1 MLEKY
6 SDKARRILF
15 FARNKAAQF
24 SNPYIDTVHILHGIL
39 MEEDAYM
46 SRLFRQ
52 LNLDTVQMRRSID
65 SLCLKL
71 GRSTHSGDMPM
82 TDAATKL
89 LQMAVREAFTLGEE
103 KVEVHHIFLAM
114 LSQHTSTAVTALR
127 ESGLG
132 SLIEAKNQVINDI
145 MLDSDEELA
154 EEESSEQQLPIL
166 SKFGR
171 DITKMAQKG
180 RFDRCIGRERE
191 MDRIIHI
198 LTRRR
203 KNNPLLLGEAGVGK
217 TAIVEG
223 LATRI
228 GNGDV
233 PEPLK
238 DRVIYGVDIYNI
250 VAGTKYRGQF
260 EERLRDIIE
269 EAAANN
275 VILFIDEFHSIVGAG
290 SAEGSLDAA
299 NIMKPALARSELQV
313 IGSSTYREF
322 SKTIEKDKSLMRRFQ
337 SISIQQPTPEE
348 TLNILRGIKDRYED
362 FHNVRYEG
370 SALETAVTLSERY
383 ITDRMQPDKAI
394 DLLDET
400 GARVKLRYLSENNS
414 EKVKEAPMAD
424 DKESLKSLF
433 PMIGP
438 VDDVAI
444 EAPPS
449 AKDRSNWPA
458 VTVADIEEAV
468 SIWTGVPVTAVTES
482 EKERLLNLKD
492 YLVSRVVGQNPAVNT
507 LVKAIK
513 RARLGM
519 SNPDRPT
526 GVFMFLGPTGVGKT
540 ELSKQLATY
549 LFRSEKNLVRFD
561 MSEYMEKHAV
571 SRLIG
576 SPPGYVGYEEG
587 GQLTERVK
595 KKPYSVVLL
604 DEIEKAHPELINVL
618 LQIFDEG
625 RITDAF
631 GELINFRNTIII
643 MTSNVGSR
651 IITEEKGVGFNT
663 GDPLVPANRGDRILK
678 EVRRFFAPEFLN
690 RVDDIIVFNPLSSK
704 ELSEIVYILINDLN
718 ELLIH
723 KGIRVKLSPAATQWL
738 TNQAC
743 LKIQYGA
750 RPLKRAIQV
759 HVQDKLSDLIISNG
773 NNVRGEY
780 LFEIEKDQ
788 LTVRKVSEILE
799 VKC

>member
-1 MLEKY
+1 M
-6 SDKARRILF
+6 
-15 FARNKAAQF
+15 
-24 SNPYIDTVHILHGIL
+24 
-39 MEEDAYM
+39 
-46 SRLFRQ
+46 
-52 LNLDTVQMRRSID
+52 
-65 SLCLKL
+65 
-71 GRSTHSGDMPM
+71 
-82 TDAATKL
+82 
-89 LQMAVREAFTLGEE
+89 
-103 KVEVHHIFLAM
+103 
-114 LSQHTSTAVTALR
+114 
-127 ESGLG
+127 
-132 SLIEAKNQVINDI
+132 
-145 MLDSDEELA
+145 
-154 EEESSEQQLPIL
+154 
-166 SKFGR
+166 
-171 DITKMAQKG
+171 
-180 RFDRCIGRERE
+180 
-191 MDRIIHI
+191 
-198 LTRRR
+198 
-203 KNNPLLLGEAGVGK
+203 
-217 TAIVEG
+217 
-223 LATRI
+223 
-228 GNGDV
+228 
-233 PEPLK
+233 
-238 DRVIYGVDIYNI
+238 
-250 VAGTKYRGQF
+250 
-260 EERLRDIIE
+260 
-269 EAAANN
+269 
-275 VILFIDEFHSIVGAG
+275 
-290 SAEGSLDAA
+290 
-299 NIMKPALARSELQV
+299 
-313 IGSSTYREF
+313 
-322 SKTIEKDKSLMRRFQ
+322 
-337 SISIQQPTPEE
+337 
-348 TLNILRGIKDRYED
+348 
-362 FHNVRYEG
+362 
-370 SALETAVTLSERY
+370 
-383 ITDRMQPDKAI
+383 
-394 DLLDET
+394 
-400 GARVKLRYLSENNS
+400 
-414 EKVKEAPMAD
+414 
-424 DKESLKSLF
+424 
-433 PMIGP
+433 
-438 VDDVAI
+438 
-444 EAPPS
+444 
-449 AKDRSNWPA
+449 
-458 VTVADIEEAV
+458 
-468 SIWTGVPVTAVTES
+468 
-482 EKERLLNLKD
+482 
-492 YLVSRVVGQNPAVNT
+492 GQNRAVNT

>member
-46 SRLFRQ
+46 SRLFRN

-82 TDAATKL
+82 TDASTKL

-145 MLDSDEELA
+145 MLDSDEELT
-154 EEESSEQQLPIL
+154 EEENAEQQLPIL

-171 DITKMAQKG
+171 DITKMARKG

-228 GNGDV
+228 ANGNV
-233 PEPLK
+233 PAPLK
-238 DRVIYGVDIYNI
+238 DRLIYGIDIYNI

-269 EAAANN
+269 EAASND

-313 IGSSTYREF
+313 IASSTYREF

-337 SISIQQPTPEE
+337 SLSIRQPNPAE
-348 TLNILRGIKDRYED
+348 TLDILKGIKDRYED
-362 FHNVRYEG
+362 FHCVRFEEG
-370 SALETAVTLSERY
+370 ALESAVTLSERY

-400 GARVKLRYLSENNS
+400 GARVKLRHMADN
-414 EKVKEAPMAD
+414 EKNKEQYPESCEEAPF
-424 DKESLKSLF
+424 KSMF

-438 VDDVAI
+438 VDELSI
-444 EAPPS
+444 EAPETK
-449 AKDRSNWPA
+449 KDRSKWPA
-458 VTVADIEEAV
+458 VTVNDIEEAV
-468 SIWTGVPVTAVTES
+468 SIWTGIPVTAVTES

-492 YLVSRVVGQNPAVNT
+492 YLVSRVVGQNRAVNT

-651 IITEEKGVGFNT
+651 IITEDKGVGFDT
-663 GDPLVPANRGDRILK
+663 GNPGKPANRGERILK

-690 RVDDIIVFNPLSSK
+690 RIDDIIVFNPLGSK

-723 KGIRVKLSPAATQWL
+723 KGIRVQLSTEATNWL
-738 TNQAC
+738 TRQAC

-759 HVQDKLSDLIISNG
+759 HVQDKLSDIMISNG
-773 NNVRGEY
+773 NNVKGEY
-780 LFEIEKDQ
+780 LFEVENDH